1 MWKGNNHTK
10 QSKALRGMSGRKLK
24 LFLLIATATAFSA
37 GSLDH
42 SARRPVRRRRRG
54 RDEYYI
60 RAPSLV
66 AGVRG

>member
-1 MWKGNNHTK
+1 
-10 QSKALRGMSGRKLK
+10 MSGRKFK
-24 LFLLIATATAFSA
+24 LFLLLATVSA
-37 GSLDH
+37 YSSGGLDN

-60 RAPSLV
+60 RTPSLV

>member
-1 MWKGNNHTK
+1 MWKRNNHTK
-10 QSKALRGMSGRKLK
+10 QSKTLRIMSGRKLK
-24 LFLLIATATAFSA
+24 LLIIITTTAAFSA

-54 RDEYYI
+54 RDEYYVKV
-60 RAPSLV
+60 PSLV